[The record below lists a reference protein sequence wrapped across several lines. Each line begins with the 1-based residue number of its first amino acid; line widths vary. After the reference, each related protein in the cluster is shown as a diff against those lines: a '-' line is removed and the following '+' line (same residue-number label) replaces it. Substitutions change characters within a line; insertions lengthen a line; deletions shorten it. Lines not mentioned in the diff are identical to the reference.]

1 MYSML
6 DERRPL
12 PDIIRTSKDYLVHFH
27 ANDDNMLGP
36 GFGNVDF
43 KQIMNALREIA
54 TKVSYL
60 LRSLIFSPSPQRI
73 ATVGLETLK
82 RALFS

>member
-1 MYSML
+1 ML

-12 PDIIRTSKDYLVHFH
+12 PDIIRISKDYLVHFH

-43 KQIMNALREIA
+43 KQIINALKEIGY
-54 TKVSYL
+54 KGFISVEVFD
-60 LRSLIFSPSPQRI
+60 FSPGPQRI
-73 ATVGLETLK
+73 ATISLETLK
-82 RALFS
+82 RVLFS